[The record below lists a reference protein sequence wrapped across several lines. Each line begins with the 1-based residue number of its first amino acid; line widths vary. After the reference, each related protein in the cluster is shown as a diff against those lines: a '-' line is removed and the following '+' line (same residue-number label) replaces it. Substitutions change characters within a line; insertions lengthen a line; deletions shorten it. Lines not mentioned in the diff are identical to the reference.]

1 MSRSLVQ
8 TVRTRDA
15 AETQRFGAALGERIR
30 RGACVCLTGP
40 LGAGKTVLVAGLCR
54 GLGARDAVTSPTF
67 ILMESFAGR
76 LPIVHIDLY
85 RLEHE
90 REVEDVGAFDLI
102 GRETILLIEWGERSP
117 TLYAAADIEI
127 SLEPDGELVGETTRT
142 IQVRATPAFAGELKD
157 LSW

>member
-1 MSRSLVQ
+1 
-8 TVRTRDA
+8 
-15 AETQRFGAALGERIR
+15 
-30 RGACVCLTGP
+30 VCLSGP

-76 LPIVHIDLY
+76 LPIVHVDLY

-90 REVEDVGAFDLI
+90 REVEEIGVFDLI
-102 GRETILLIEWGERSP
+102 GREAMLLIEWGERSP
-117 TLYAAADIEI
+117 TLHAAADLEI
-127 SLEPDGELVGETTRT
+127 RIEPDGDTTRT
-142 IQVRATPAFAGELKD
+142 IRVYATPAVADALKG

>member
-1 MSRSLVQ
+1 MSRDFVGTKS
-8 TVRTRDA
+8 THSS
-15 AETQRFGAALGERIR
+15 AETERFGEVLGERIL
-30 RGACVCLTGP
+30 RGASVCLTGP

-90 REVEDVGAFDLI
+90 REIEDIGVFDLLGGDTVVI
-102 GRETILLIEWGERSP
+102 AEWGERSP
-117 TLYAAADIEI
+117 SFYAAADIDI
-127 SLEPDGELVGETTRT
+127 RIEPGDGTART
-142 IQVRATPAFAGELKD
+142 IRVRATPSFARD
-157 LSW
+157 LGRLAW

>member
-1 MSRSLVQ
+1 MSRTLVQ

-15 AETQRFGAALGERIR
+15 AETQRFGVALGERIR
-30 RGACVCLTGP
+30 RGACVCLSGP

-67 ILMESFAGR
+67 ILMESFVGR
-76 LPIVHIDLY
+76 LPVVHIDLY

-90 REVEDVGAFDLI
+90 REVEDVGVFDLLD
-102 GRETILLIEWGERSP
+102 GSTVLLVEWGERSP

-127 SLEPDGELVGETTRT
+127 SLEPHGERDGEGRT
-142 IQVRATPAFAGELKD
+142 IQIHATPAIAGELKD

>member
-1 MSRSLVQ
+1 MPRNLVQ
-8 TVRTRDA
+8 TVRTHDA

-30 RGACVCLTGP
+30 RGACVCLSGP

-54 GLGARDAVTSPTF
+54 GLGAREAVTSPTF
-67 ILMESFAGR
+67 VLVESFAGR

-102 GRETILLIEWGERSP
+102 GRDVILLVEWGERSP
-117 TLYAAADIEI
+117 TLYAAADIE
-127 SLEPDGELVGETTRT
+127 LTFEPEGDDLRT
-142 IQVRATPAFAGELKD
+142 IRVYATPAFAGELKD